1 MIESIR
7 KMWKIG
13 ELRKKILYTFLM
25 LVLFRLVGVIPAP
38 GVDVAKVMSQNNTST
53 LPTPYINASIIM
65 QLLTIAIP
73 ALERMSKEDDGRQK
87 INRITRYVTVGLAAL
102 QAIGLVRGLGYIRS
116 GWLNYVLVGVSMA
129 GGTALAMWIGE
140 RITEKGV
147 GNGVSLLIFVGIIS
161 NLFNG
166 IVAGF
171 QTATTTG
178 TTSGWLNL
186 IIIVV
191 TCILMTVIVTFVELG
206 ERRIPLIAKQVKGRR
221 VYGGQNTHMSLKV
234 VSVGVLPL
242 IFAYSFLAFPGT
254 IAQLIDPKAEGWFTR
269 WWLTNMSTGSVW
281 YLIIS
286 ALLIIAFTFF
296 YSSISFDPKQQ
307 AESLQQQGAVI
318 PGQRGKNIRQYLQ
331 NIMNRLN
338 LFAAFFLAIL
348 AAVPTL
354 LLKLAENPSLDP
366 IALSEEF
373 VKGYYG
379 AAAEPMGRYLDY
391 LEARQKTGVGC
402 LDVPQRQ
409 HLDPLRNQPLYDS
422 AVDLRIHKRTCRVTA
437 LREGQRRRGQACLE
451 IPDVVASVVEPVKGF
466 PVVGFRIK
474 KSNFL
479 HDVFHY
485 SSVSKRTIQVSFY
498 SVLR

>member
-7 KMWKIG
+7 KMWKIE
-13 ELRKKILYTFLM
+13 ELRKKILYTFMM

-38 GVDVAKVMSQNNTST
+38 GVDVVKVMSQNNTST
-53 LPTPYINASIIM
+53 LPLLELVNMMTGNAFSQMTLMAMGITPYINASIIM

-73 ALERMSKEDDGRQK
+73 ALERMSKEDDGREK
-87 INRITRYVTVGLAAL
+87 INRITRYVTIGLAAL
-102 QAIGLVRGLGYIRS
+102 QAIGLVRGLGFIKA
-116 GWLNYVLVGVSMA
+116 GWINYVLVGVSMA

-140 RITEKGV
+140 RITEKGI
-147 GNGVSLLIFVGIIS
+147 GNGISLLIFAGIIS

-166 IVAGF
+166 IVSGF
-171 QTATTTG
+171 TMASG
-178 TTSGWLNL
+178 NATTSGWLTL
-186 IIIVV
+186 IIVVV
-191 TCILMTVIVTFVELG
+191 TCILMTVVVTFVELG
-206 ERRIPLIAKQVKGRR
+206 ERRIPLQIAKQVKGRR

-354 LLKLAENPSLDP
+354 LLRLAGVQVPFAASSIL
-366 IALSEEF
+366 IA
-373 VKGYYG
+373 V
-379 AAAEPMGRYLDY
+379 
-391 LEARQKTGVGC
+391 
-402 LDVPQRQ
+402 
-409 HLDPLRNQPLYDS
+409 
-422 AVDLRIHKRTCRVTA
+422 
-437 LREGQRRRGQACLE
+437 
-451 IPDVVASVVEPVKGF
+451 
-466 PVVGFRIK
+466 
-474 KSNFL
+474 
-479 HDVFHY
+479 
-485 SSVSKRTIQVSFY
+485 SVSLETVRTIQGEM
-498 SVLR
+498 SVRGIDMDMDGFM

>member
-1 MIESIR
+1 MVESIR
-7 KMWKIG
+7 KMWKIP
-13 ELRKKILYTFLM
+13 ELRKKILYTYCM

-38 GVDVAKVMSQNNTST
+38 GVNVSAVMNSQNAST
-53 LPTPYINASIIM
+53 LPLLELVNMMTGNNFSQMTIMAMGITPYINASIIM

-73 ALERMSKEDDGRQK
+73 ALERLSKDEEGGREK

-140 RITEKGV
+140 RITAKGI

-171 QTATTTG
+171 TTASTTG
-178 TTSGWLNL
+178 TTSGWVNL
-186 IIIVV
+186 IVIIV
-191 TCILMTVIVTFVELG
+191 TAILMTVVVTFVELG
-206 ERRIPLIAKQVKGRR
+206 ERRIPLQIAKQVKGRR
-221 VYGGQNTHMSLKV
+221 VYGGQSTHMSLKV

-254 IAQLIDPKAEGWFTR
+254 IAQLIDPQINGWFTR
-269 WWLTNMSTGSVW
+269 WWMSNMYTGSVW
-281 YLIIS
+281 YMIIS

-307 AESLQQQGAVI
+307 AEQLQQQGAVI

-338 LFAAFFLAIL
+338 LFAALFLAVL

-354 LLKLAENPSLDP
+354 LLRLAGVQVPFAASSIL
-366 IALSEEF
+366 IA
-373 VKGYYG
+373 V
-379 AAAEPMGRYLDY
+379 
-391 LEARQKTGVGC
+391 
-402 LDVPQRQ
+402 
-409 HLDPLRNQPLYDS
+409 
-422 AVDLRIHKRTCRVTA
+422 
-437 LREGQRRRGQACLE
+437 
-451 IPDVVASVVEPVKGF
+451 
-466 PVVGFRIK
+466 
-474 KSNFL
+474 
-479 HDVFHY
+479 
-485 SSVSKRTIQVSFY
+485 SVSLETIRTIQGEMSIRGIDMDMENVGFM
-498 SVLR
+498 